1 MKLSDAIRLGA
12 MLRPQAFGELVK
24 EIAPGVFGTCAFGA
38 AEEAICHDFEIGV
51 ADATCE
57 IASVYAVYRPL
68 LKRWSLCP
76 VCTHGEEIAEI
87 VHHLN
92 DWHRWTRERIAEW
105 VATIEP
111 QDVDVTPVVE
121 RTAVRAD
128 EHRVLQPTGQ

>member
-1 MKLSDAIRLGA
+1 MLKLSEAISLGA
-12 MLRPQAFGELVK
+12 MLRPQAFGELVE

-38 AEEAICHDFEIGV
+38 AEEAISHDFEIGV
-51 ADATCE
+51 ADATSE
-57 IASVYAVYRPL
+57 IASVYAVYGPL

-76 VCTHGEEIAEI
+76 VCTHGEEIAQI

-111 QDVDVTPVVE
+111 QDVATEPVVE
-121 RTAVRAD
+121 RAVARA
-128 EHRVLQPTGQ
+128 L